1 VQGHD
6 EGCKVVGQTNTTNR
20 HAELASIGIIPVTK
34 GAQSGE
40 KYPFVVFSAP
50 PSGSEDYVAEVRFG
64 KFLLWFRSWQHLEF
78 NAHDLNLHKPL
89 IEVYPGVFTGS
100 LNCNEGMWA

>member
-1 VQGHD
+1 MQGHD

-20 HAELASIGIIPVTK
+20 HAELASIGITPVTK

-64 KFLLWFRSWQHLEF
+64 SWQHLEF
-78 NAHDLNLHKPL
+78 NTLDFNLHKL
-89 IEVYPGVFTGS
+89 
-100 LNCNEGMWA
+100 

>member
-1 VQGHD
+1 MQVHD

-20 HAELASIGIIPVTK
+20 HAELASIGLTPVTK

-64 KFLLWFRSWQHLEF
+64 KFLLWFGSWQHLEL
-78 NAHDLNLHKPL
+78 NAHDLNLHKP
-89 IEVYPGVFTGS
+89 
-100 LNCNEGMWA
+100 